1 MKFLS
6 VRDLRGKSSQIWK
19 ELPSEGEMVVTSNG
33 RPIAILAATS
43 ESTFEESLSA
53 LRTARAIDAVAALQ
67 GRSAEKGTDGI
78 SLSEINSEIKSV
90 RKRRSK

>member
-6 VRDLRGKSSQIWK
+6 VRDLRGKSAQIWK

-43 ESTFEESLSA
+43 ESTFEDSLSA
-53 LRTARAIDAVAALQ
+53 LRTARSIDAVAALQ
-67 GRSAEKGTDGI
+67 SRSAETGTDRI
-78 SLSEINSEIKSV
+78 SLSEINREIKSV
-90 RKRRSK
+90 RRRRPK